1 MHPSCHFILKYCLH
15 TYFII
20 YVNDKVIIIGLFFH
34 VSNTELSKYKKI
46 LRTIKQHPYVY
57 IIIINIYIYK
67 EILILIPK
75 SILSALNILWLISFF
90 FISSIYS
97 MIVEEKWFYKSY
109 NVLILILNRITPRI
123 NKPYQY
129 LQFWPSAHGHT
140 QYCGNKIMYI
150 T

>member
-20 YVNDKVIIIGLFFH
+20 YVNDKVIIGLFFH

-75 SILSALNILWLISFF
+75 SILSALNIL
-90 FISSIYS
+90 
-97 MIVEEKWFYKSY
+97 
-109 NVLILILNRITPRI
+109 
-123 NKPYQY
+123 
-129 LQFWPSAHGHT
+129 
-140 QYCGNKIMYI
+140 
-150 T
+150 